1 MTFSTHFEWIICGMY
16 SLIIYYVFM
25 DIGPSPI
32 NVIRIVF
39 NKTLVY
45 RLV

>member
-1 MTFSTHFEWIICGMY
+1 MVFYMILMIALDEAHV
-16 SLIIYYVFM
+16 VFM

-32 NVIRIVF
+32 NVIRIVI
-39 NKTLVY
+39 NKTLIY

>member
-1 MTFSTHFEWIICGMY
+1 MAFFMTLMIVLEMAHV
-16 SLIIYYVFM
+16 VFM

-32 NVIRIVF
+32 NVIRVVI
-39 NKTLVY
+39 NKTLIY

>member
-1 MTFSTHFEWIICGMY
+1 
-16 SLIIYYVFM
+16 M